1 MPNSQN
7 QTKPN
12 NLNIAKQP
20 KQTKQLKQCQTAKP
34 NQTKELIFFKVK
46 FTNLITLKSVL
57 ITRKKTQ
64 EGNFDEKKNQTVLK
78 GNFNHTVKPNN
89 LKREF

>member
-1 MPNSQN
+1 MPNNQH

-34 NQTKELIFFKVK
+34 NQTKELIFLSEIYKPNNFKIGFNQK
-46 FTNLITLKSVL
+46 
-57 ITRKKTQ
+57 KKTQ
-64 EGNFDEKKNQTVLK
+64 EGNFDEKKNQTALK
-78 GNFNHTVKPNN
+78 GNFNEKKNQTT
-89 LKREF
+89 